1 MINRSFLS
9 RDPSIPE
16 GAIKFDY
23 HSGREYFFYVLCGI
37 GIALMAWGV
46 LINNFFG
53 WQFLTG
59 LFSAIIFGIIS
70 QTLDDYIVIDPAGK
84 SVLKYE
90 EIDSSKSTNRLCSI
104 NNIEGV
110 HVESFGD
117 PYMGYVGFR
126 LVLIING
133 KKLTSTNFKCS
144 ISVDAKKHRRFPE
157 EHFFDPTVRHIITQG
172 FKIAKAAGCT
182 IAYSERIPPEERKQ

>member
-1 MINRSFLS
+1 MINWSFLS

-37 GIALMAWGV
+37 GVALMAWGV

-70 QTLDDYIVIDPAGK
+70 QTLDDYIVIDPAGN
-84 SVLKYE
+84 SVIKYE
-90 EIDSSKSTNRLCSI
+90 EMDSSKSNHKLCSL
-104 NNIEGV
+104 NSIEEV
-110 HVESFGD
+110 RIESFGD
-117 PYMGYVGFR
+117 PYLGYVGFV

-133 KKLTSTNFKCS
+133 KKLSSTNLKFKM
-144 ISVDAKKHRRFPE
+144 SVDAKHHRRFPRD
-157 EHFFDPTVRHIITQG
+157 HFFDPRIRHIITQG
-172 FKIAKAAGCT
+172 LKIAKAAGCT